1 LLCRVPLGA
10 FVYSISIQLKS
21 TWPSFRSSERGE
33 VSSPVRLHYGKWE
46 KIGLI
51 PLKSAI
57 QAEEQNTEAGDRQTV
72 YHRSCP
78 YFGCFLRR
86 NPGTAMFSSVPACS
100 ASGSDD
106 SRAFDPFRA
115 IDGFLNLPEKR
126 CGWPATV
133 LCSTAPGSGMKVS
146 SCRRCT

>member
-78 YFGCFLRR
+78 YFGCFLILFLDKKLYWIPERNLRQTRR
-86 NPGTAMFSSVPACS
+86 SPQSIMEIYGQGLQRSPGANFAGKT
-100 ASGSDD
+100 
-106 SRAFDPFRA
+106 
-115 IDGFLNLPEKR
+115 
-126 CGWPATV
+126 
-133 LCSTAPGSGMKVS
+133 
-146 SCRRCT
+146 